1 MSENPSYVN
10 IEELDLNLF
19 PTEKKYSSHY
29 TFKFK
34 TNIWFVK
41 NINKKIEKEK
51 RIRAFDYFRRG
62 QSLRYSLLYLTLLR
76 ELEYMI
82 GGPLQIKL

>member
-19 PTEKKYSSHY
+19 PTENKYSSHY

-41 NINKKIEKEK
+41 NINKKIGKKENK
-51 RIRAFDYFRRG
+51 I
-62 QSLRYSLLYLTLLR
+62 
-76 ELEYMI
+76 I
-82 GGPLQIKL
+82 